1 MWEIIGMTRN
11 EDPALATHKELRSSQ
26 ILKSEKNVANVIDVT
41 NFINHFT
48 TEDSDT
54 LYCIASGAPS
64 PKKVE
69 QDLLHADD
77 KGKKAHA
84 AFVKDHLVDKK
95 KASTSLSK
103 KDKNVCKF
111 GKTCQ
116 SLFCIEKHEG
126 NYC

>member
-11 EDPALATHKELRSSQ
+11 EDPALATYKELRSSP
-26 ILKSEKNVANVIDVT
+26 ILKSEKNVANVIDAVT

-54 LYCIASGAPS
+54 LYCIASGAPA

-77 KGKKAHA
+77 KGKKAHV
-84 AFVKDHLVDKK
+84 AFVKSSRRQEKGFNEPIKK
-95 KASTSLSK
+95 R
-103 KDKNVCKF
+103 
-111 GKTCQ
+111 
-116 SLFCIEKHEG
+116 
-126 NYC
+126 